1 MTRPLGYSVERQD
14 DGRIAL
20 VHAERCWTCSGS
32 GKVAH
37 SWEVTCPDGCTFTAS
52 ARPVSSLVRCRKCPG
67 YWDSSEFKAVSVM
80 GACWDCRGGAG
91 MCCSMT
97 LFEVEAAR
105 ALRDALTAAMGETS
119 EPCPRCAARDY
130 MRDPDGF
137 VEVPDAS
144 VASEG
149 PAKGAG
155 PSKRGLPT
163 VAECADEDCDRCAGT
178 GRIDNSDRGGALETC
193 SCVVFCEVCH
203 WPRRPMVYGSAPCGV
218 CAGAP

>member
-1 MTRPLGYSVERQD
+1 MTRPRGYSVERQD

-37 SWEVTCPDGCTFTAS
+37 SWEVTCPDGCTFEAQS
-52 ARPVSSLVRCRKCPG
+52 RPVSSSVKCKKCPG
-67 YWDSSEFKAVSVM
+67 RWDSPEFKAVSVM

-105 ALRDALTAAMGETS
+105 TLRDALTAALGETS
-119 EPCPRCAARDY
+119 ERAAIVACLRRGADVDLTASRDLFETTALLTIQKTLTQIAEAFERGEH
-130 MRDPDGF
+130 MRPPD
-137 VEVPDAS
+137 VPDAS

-149 PAKGAG
+149 AAKGAG
-155 PSKRGLPT
+155 SSKPGW
-163 VAECADEDCDRCAGT
+163 
-178 GRIDNSDRGGALETC
+178 C
-193 SCVVFCEVCH
+193 SKCNEQ
-203 WPRRPMVYGSAPCGV
+203 PYNIRDGV
-218 CAGAP
+218 CGWCGAEVPS

>member
-1 MTRPLGYSVERQD
+1 MTPDQLANLRREAVDALANHPNDPDLNVVAVPCADLLGLLDERD
-14 DGRIAL
+14 RLA
-20 VHAERCWTCSGS
+20 
-32 GKVAH
+32 
-37 SWEVTCPDGCTFTAS
+37 
-52 ARPVSSLVRCRKCPG
+52 ARVLELEAPG
-67 YWDSSEFKAVSVM
+67 E
-80 GACWDCRGGAG
+80 CQ
-91 MCCSMT
+91 SMHK
-97 LFEVEAAR
+97 LRAEVEAERDEAR